1 MRKRHVAPRT
11 KRQILITVLLTGAM
25 SLAPNVGAGQA
36 ASIPD
41 FSGLWG
47 RDSLNLESPLSGPG
61 PVVNMMHTPAG
72 VMDMN
77 KLVGDYTNPI
87 LKPEAAA
94 ILKKRGELSLAGM
107 SVPNA
112 HEQCRPEPPPFIF
125 AVQFAMEMLQQKN
138 EVTILYSHDNKVRH
152 VRMNVPH
159 PAHVTPSGQGDSV
172 GRYDGDTLVIDTVG
186 IKATPISALD
196 WYGTPHSDALHVVE
210 RYRLI
215 DGEAAKQAA
224 QRHDRQYR
232 VGYRPNPNGVLLDP
246 NYKGKGLQVELTV
259 EDKDMF
265 TMPWTALVT
274 YQRAEGEL
282 WEMRCAE
289 NPFEY
294 YAGADAAIP
303 TADRPDF

>member
-1 MRKRHVAPRT
+1 MRHLARCVT
-11 KRQILITVLLTGAM
+11 QQILMAAVLSRALFV
-25 SLAPNVGAGQA
+25 SPVVGSEQA
-36 ASIPD
+36 AIPD

-61 PVVNMMHTPAG
+61 PVVNMMHTAAG
-72 VMDMN
+72 AMDMN

-94 ILKKRGELSLAGM
+94 ILKKRGEASLAGM

-172 GRYDGDTLVIDTVG
+172 GHYEGDTLVIDTVG

-259 EDKDMF
+259 DDTGMF

-274 YQRAEGEL
+274 YQRAEGAL
-282 WEMRCAE
+282 WEMVCAE

>member
-1 MRKRHVAPRT
+1 MRHFAPRT
-11 KRQILITVLLTGAM
+11 KRQILITALLSGTI
-25 SLAPNVGAGQA
+25 SLSPVVAAEQ

-47 RDSLNLESPLSGPG
+47 RDSLNLESPQSGPG
-61 PVVNMMHTPAG
+61 PIVNMMHTAAG

-87 LKPEAAA
+87 LKPVAAA
-94 ILKKRGELSLAGM
+94 ILKRRGELSLSGM

-125 AVQFAMEMLQQKN
+125 AVQFAMEMLQQKD

-152 VRMNVPH
+152 VPMNVPH
-159 PAHVTPSGQGDSV
+159 PSLVTPSGQGDSV
-172 GRYDGDTLVIDTVG
+172 GRYEGDTLVIDTVG
-186 IKATPISALD
+186 IKVSPISALD
-196 WYGTPHSDALHVVE
+196 WYGTPHSEALHVVE

-215 DGEAAKQAA
+215 DGEAAKEAA

-232 VGYRPNPNGVLLDP
+232 LGYRPNPNGVLLDP

-259 EDKDMF
+259 EDTGMF

-282 WEMRCAE
+282 WEMVSAE

-294 YAGADAAIP
+294 YTGADAAIP

>member
-1 MRKRHVAPRT
+1 MRHFAPDAR
-11 KRQILITVLLTGAM
+11 RRVLITALLSGISMSPVIGAERTN
-25 SLAPNVGAGQA
+25 SV
-36 ASIPD
+36 PD
-41 FSGLWG
+41 LSGLWG

-61 PVVNMMHTPAG
+61 PVVNMMHTPVG

-94 ILKKRGELSLAGM
+94 ILKKRGELSLAGI

-125 AVQFAMEMLQQKN
+125 AVQFAMEMLQQRN

-159 PAHVTPSGQGDSV
+159 PARVVPSGQGDSV
-172 GRYDGDTLVIDTVG
+172 GYYEGDTLVVDTVG
-186 IKATPISALD
+186 IKATPISTLD

-215 DGEAAKQAA
+215 DGEAAKQAS

-232 VGYRPNPNGVLLDP
+232 VGYRPNPNGVLLEP

-259 EDKDMF
+259 EDSGMF

-274 YQRAEGEL
+274 YQRAEGML
-282 WEMRCAE
+282 WEMSCAE

-294 YAGADAAIP
+294 YAGATPDIP
-303 TADRPDF
+303 TADKPDF

>member
-1 MRKRHVAPRT
+1 MRHFAPRT
-11 KRQILITVLLTGAM
+11 KRQVLITALLAGTILV
-25 SLAPNVGAGQA
+25 SPTVGAQQA
-36 ASIPD
+36 TSIPD

-47 RDSLNLESPLSGPG
+47 RDSLNLESPLSGAG

-94 ILKKRGELSLAGM
+94 ILKKRGEASLAGM

-159 PAHVTPSGQGDSV
+159 SAHVTPSGQGDSV
-172 GRYDGDTLVIDTVG
+172 GRYEGDTLVIDTVG

-259 EDKDMF
+259 DDTGMF
-265 TMPWTALVT
+265 TMPWTALAT

-303 TADRPDF
+303 TAGRPDF

>member
-1 MRKRHVAPRT
+1 
-11 KRQILITVLLTGAM
+11 
-25 SLAPNVGAGQA
+25 
-36 ASIPD
+36 
-41 FSGLWG
+41 
-47 RDSLNLESPLSGPG
+47 
-61 PVVNMMHTPAG
+61 
-72 VMDMN
+72 MDMN

-172 GRYDGDTLVIDTVG
+172 GRYEGDALVIDTVG

-196 WYGTPHSDALHVVE
+196 WYGTPHSDALRVVE

-232 VGYRPNPNGVLLDP
+232 LGYRPNPNGVLLDP
-246 NYKGKGLQVELTV
+246 SYKGKGLQVELTV
-259 EDKDMF
+259 EDTGMF

-274 YQRAEGEL
+274 YQRAEGQL
-282 WEMRCAE
+282 WEMVCAE

>member
-1 MRKRHVAPRT
+1 MPHSSPRAKRR
-11 KRQILITVLLTGAM
+11 ILITALLSGAIFL
-25 SLAPNVGAGQA
+25 SPSIGAGQA
-36 ASIPD
+36 TSIPD

-61 PVVNMMHTPAG
+61 PVVNMVHNAAG

-94 ILKKRGELSLAGM
+94 ILKRRGELSLAGM

-125 AVQFAMEMLQQKN
+125 AVQFAMEMLQQRD

-159 PAHVTPSGQGDSV
+159 PAHVVPSGQGDSV
-172 GRYDGDTLVIDTVG
+172 GRYEGDTLVIDTVG
-186 IKATPISALD
+186 IKATPISTLD

-259 EDKDMF
+259 EDTGMF

-274 YQRAEGEL
+274 YQRAEGML
-282 WEMRCAE
+282 WEMSCAE

-294 YAGADAAIP
+294 YTGADAAIP

>member
-1 MRKRHVAPRT
+1 MFVSKAKSRR
-11 KRQILITVLLTGAM
+11 LIAGLISGSIFVWPAM
-25 SLAPNVGAGQA
+25 GEQGTP
-36 ASIPD
+36 SIPD

-61 PVVNMMHTPAG
+61 PVVNMMHTAAG

-94 ILKKRGELSLAGM
+94 ILKKRGELSLGGM

-125 AVQFAMEMLQQKN
+125 AVQFAMEMLQQKD

-172 GRYDGDTLVIDTVG
+172 GRYEGDTLVIDTVG
-186 IKATPISALD
+186 IKVSPISTLD
-196 WYGTPHSDALHVVE
+196 WYGTPHSEALHVVE

-259 EDKDMF
+259 EDPGMF

-274 YQRAEGEL
+274 YQRAEGAL
-282 WEMRCAE
+282 WEMVCAE

>member
-1 MRKRHVAPRT
+1 MFASKAKSRRLIAGLISASICVWPAIGAQRT
-11 KRQILITVLLTGAM
+11 
-25 SLAPNVGAGQA
+25 SP
-36 ASIPD
+36 IPD

-47 RDSLNLESPLSGPG
+47 RDSLNLESPLSGAG
-61 PVVNMMHTPAG
+61 PVVNRMHTAAG

-94 ILKKRGELSLAGM
+94 ILKKRGELSLLGM

-125 AVQFAMEMLQQKN
+125 AVQFAMEMLQQKD

-159 PAHVTPSGQGDSV
+159 PAQVTPSGQGDSV
-172 GRYDGDTLVIDTVG
+172 GRYEGDTLVIDTVG
-186 IKATPISALD
+186 IKVSPISTLD
-196 WYGTPHSDALHVVE
+196 WYGTPHSEALHVVE

-246 NYKGKGLQVELTV
+246 KYKGKGLQVELTV
-259 EDKDMF
+259 EDPIMF

-274 YQRAEGEL
+274 YQRAEGAL
-282 WEMRCAE
+282 WEMVCAE

>member
-1 MRKRHVAPRT
+1 MRHSPARAKRR
-11 KRQILITVLLTGAM
+11 ILIAALLSTIAVSPVFGAEQV
-25 SLAPNVGAGQA
+25 SV
-36 ASIPD
+36 PD

-47 RDSLNLESPLSGPG
+47 RDSLNLESPLTGPG
-61 PVVNMMHTPAG
+61 PVVNMMHTPVG

-94 ILKKRGELSLAGM
+94 ILKKRGELSLAGV

-125 AVQFAMEMLQQKN
+125 AVQFAMEMLQQKD
-138 EVTILYSHDNKVRH
+138 EVTILYSHDNEVRH
-152 VRMNVPH
+152 VRLNQPH
-159 PAHVTPSGQGDSV
+159 PAHVVPSGQGDSV
-172 GRYDGDTLVIDTVG
+172 GRYEGDMLVIDTVG
-186 IKATPISALD
+186 IKATPISTLD

-259 EDKDMF
+259 EDTGMF

-274 YQRAEGEL
+274 YQRAEGML
-282 WEMRCAE
+282 WEMVCAE

-303 TADRPDF
+303 TADGPDF